1 MRRDAAQACFIFA
14 REIKKHKDMKNT
26 DYTPAQQMDSL
37 VSSQSSLDALKELID
52 DLDLQV
58 VKVTRS

>member
-1 MRRDAAQACFIFA
+1 
-14 REIKKHKDMKNT
+14 MKNT

>member
-1 MRRDAAQACFIFA
+1 MRRKLALSLLVK
-14 REIKKHKDMKNT
+14 KKHKDMKNT